1 MLADVRAAALDSAL
15 VGDDPAAALALA
27 GVADAADAAGE
38 VDDPLVAAML
48 AVRCVGRDTGGS
60 LDDTAWRPTDH
71 TDDAVLAGAAV
82 AVRRRGVSL
91 DRAAALA
98 DCSPAELEA
107 VVDRQRQ

>member
-1 MLADVRAAALDSAL
+1 VTLADVRAAALDSAL
-15 VGDDPAAALALA
+15 VGNDPAAALALA
-27 GVADAADAAGE
+27 GVADAAAGE
-38 VDDPLVAAML
+38 VDDPLAAAML
-48 AVRCVGRDTGGS
+48 AVRCVGRDVGGS
-60 LDDTAWRPTDH
+60 LDEAAWRPTDH

-98 DCSPAELEA
+98 DCSSAELEA

>member
-1 MLADVRAAALDSAL
+1 VTLADVRAAALDSAL
-15 VGDDPAAALALA
+15 VGNDPAAALALA
-27 GVADAADAAGE
+27 GVADAAAAGE
-38 VDDPLVAAML
+38 VDDPLAAAML
-48 AVRCVGRDTGGS
+48 AVRCVGRDVGGS
-60 LDDTAWRPTDH
+60 LDEAAWRPTDH
-71 TDDAVLAGAAV
+71 TDDTVLAGAAV